1 MENVMEKSKI
11 INSEELRMKIVNML
25 KNYGYYDGV
34 MVKNGMDKKFVSG
47 ELLLIDII
55 SSKKDF
61 KELKMSIQKV
71 LDYCYE
77 NNFGLM
83 GPLKGS
89 RDLDYTL
96 RAADTSIQFFIFCI
110 FNDPI

>member
-1 MENVMEKSKI
+1 MTFKLIKFNNDVLIKSNLKI
-11 INSEELRMKIVNML
+11 GKIYIIANLFAKRVRMKKAL
-25 KNYGYYDGV
+25 LCY
-34 MVKNGMDKKFVSG
+34 VKY
-47 ELLLIDII
+47 
-55 SSKKDF
+55 
-61 KELKMSIQKV
+61 
-71 LDYCYE
+71 YCYE